1 MQFFESY
8 IIIEI
13 SLLLLILVFALLGYV
28 NKFISEFQK
37 TTNLFLSILLSKLV
51 AGYFIDTNSFY
62 LIFIISL
69 ISANILIGFSIDMI
83 VYNLNI
89 IKIDENV
96 DEIIGATLG
105 IIKGLLI
112 ITLIIFIFESI
123 LTEFH
128 IDNNI
133 NIKVRQSYIYSFS
146 EYIKNVILFKVN

>member
-69 ISANILIGFSIDMI
+69 ISLNILIGFSIDMI

-89 IKIDENV
+89 IKIDEKA
-96 DEIIGATLG
+96 DKLIGASLG
-105 IIKGLLI
+105 VIKGLLI
-112 ITLIIFIFESI
+112 IALIIFIFQSI
-123 LTEFH
+123 LAEFQ

-133 NIKVRQSYIYSFS
+133 NIKVRQSYIYSFT